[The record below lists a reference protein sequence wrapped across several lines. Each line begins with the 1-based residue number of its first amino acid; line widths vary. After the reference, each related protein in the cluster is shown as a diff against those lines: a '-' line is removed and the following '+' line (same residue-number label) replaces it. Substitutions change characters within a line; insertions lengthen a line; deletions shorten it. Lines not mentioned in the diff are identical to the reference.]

1 MDNLDPRQVI
11 NNFNHRIPRGYSRI
25 TFSIETYGLEHAR
38 YYRCSYW
45 WGYNFIAH
53 GDWRGNIP
61 EAKLSAARRVVEWL
75 QG

>member
-11 NNFNHRIPRGYSRI
+11 NNFNSRIPHGCPRI
-25 TFSIETYGLEHAR
+25 TFSIEAHGPEHRR

-45 WGYNFIAH
+45 WGYSFIAH
-53 GDWRGNIP
+53 GEWRGNIP